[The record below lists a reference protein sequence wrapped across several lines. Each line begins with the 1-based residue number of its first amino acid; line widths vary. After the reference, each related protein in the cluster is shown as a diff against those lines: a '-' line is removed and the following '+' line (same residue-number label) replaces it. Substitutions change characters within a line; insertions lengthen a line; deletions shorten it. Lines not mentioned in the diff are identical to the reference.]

1 MATRVTA
8 TINRKV
14 TDGNYGSTEIGFE
27 ITDDVRDG
35 EKISEA
41 ANRVYTYVETMLN
54 AKLVENGLA

>member
-1 MATRVTA
+1 MASQVTVGISRRVSDGDFGDTR
-8 TINRKV
+8 I
-14 TDGNYGSTEIGFE
+14 EFQ
-27 ITDDVRDG
+27 ITDDVKEG